1 MIEEGVTIGK
11 KAHTE
16 AADAAVAATCTTAGK
31 TAGSHCSV
39 CGETIVAQTV
49 VAALGH
55 TPAAAVTEN
64 EEAAQP
70 GIAGSY
76 DEVVYC
82 GVCGAEV
89 SRTTVTTNPL
99 PEPQHTSARQVT
111 YYTLSFYE
119 DAGAAVQNVK
129 VKAGTRSAS
138 LTWDRNKFADVY
150 VIYRATTK
158 NGKFK
163 KIASTND
170 LGYTVTGLTSGKV
183 YYFKVRA
190 VRKLDTGNYYS
201 ADSAIKKVTV
211 K

>member
-64 EEAAQP
+64 EKAAQP

-89 SRTTVTTNPL
+89 SRTTVTTDPL

-119 DAGAAVQNVK
+119 DAGATVQNVK
-129 VKAGTRSAS
+129 VKAG
-138 LTWDRNKFADVY
+138 DVY
-150 VIYRATTK
+150 TLPTPVREGRTFVGWAVSDVPPTDPSWKEPAEGDAGILPGGTKYKATK
-158 NGKFK
+158 SVSLVGIWK
-163 KIASTND
+163 
-170 LGYTVTGLTSGKV
+170 
-183 YYFKVRA
+183 
-190 VRKLDTGNYYS
+190 
-201 ADSAIKKVTV
+201 
-211 K
+211 